1 VGESAVLVTGA
12 AGFLGSAVCSLLAG
26 RNFPF
31 IAIDRVHRK
40 NVDHE
45 VEQCDIGD
53 IHALHALAVKHSI
66 RGIVH
71 CGGLSG
77 PMVGRNN
84 PYAMVQVNIVG
95 TANVLELARV
105 HSIPRVVF
113 CSSAGAY
120 GNTLDAVVSEDSAL
134 RPTNLYGA
142 SKVAG
147 EQLVT
152 CYSSQYG
159 VDGVSLRL
167 CWVYGPHRS
176 TDCVIRTML
185 EGALKNEPIRIPF
198 GRDFFR
204 QFVHVQ
210 DAASALVA
218 ALEQPRLPRTAYNV
232 TGGRY
237 VTLEEVAEIVRK
249 LFPTADIRLDLGP
262 DPIDDIQQQFDISAA
277 EEDLSFKPSVGL
289 EEGITLYARWL
300 MEQNT
305 NAQVRG

>member
-1 VGESAVLVTGA
+1 VGESAALVTGA
-12 AGFLGSAVCSLLAG
+12 SGFLGSAVCSLLASRG
-26 RNFPF
+26 SPF
-31 IAIDRVHRK
+31 VAIDRVRRE
-40 NVDHE
+40 NVEHE

-53 IHALHALAVKHSI
+53 IHALHALASRRLI
-66 RGIVH
+66 SGIVH

-77 PMVGRNN
+77 PMVGRDN

-105 HSIPRVVF
+105 HTIPRFVF

-120 GNTLDAVVSEDSAL
+120 GNTIDPVVTEDSAL
-134 RPTNLYGA
+134 HPTNLYGA

-147 EQLVT
+147 EQLV
-152 CYSSQYG
+152 CSYSRQYG

-185 EGALKNEPIRIPF
+185 ESALRNEPVHIPF

-204 QFVHVQ
+204 QFVHVL

-218 ALEQPRLPRTAYNV
+218 ALEQPHLPRHAYNV
-232 TGGRY
+232 TGGHY
-237 VTLEEVAEIVRK
+237 VTLEQVAEIIRAI
-249 LFPTADIRLDLGP
+249 FPNADIRLDLGP
-262 DPIDDIQQQFDISAA
+262 DPIDDIQQRFDISAA
-277 EEDLSFKPSVGL
+277 EEDLGFKPAVGL
-289 EEGITLYARWL
+289 EEGINLYAQWL
-300 MEQNT
+300 AESGVI
-305 NAQVRG
+305 NAHRA